1 MIIIS
6 RAEASNMAVIY
17 LVCVFSFSSEHIL
30 AEVGMCCYIRSAL
43 LELPMMSCGIIA
55 YFV

>member
-30 AEVGMCCYIRSAL
+30 AEVGICCYIRSAL

-55 YFV
+55 YIV